1 MPYENEIGNLKEPIE
16 KTLERTLAFAKMG
29 TQDGILQKP
38 LMVLAAKCTIDLIE
52 GLARTSAEIRSF
64 NASTGALTEQ
74 IIQLN
79 KRLTRATWI
88 GACATVL
95 VAIATAIGAAA
106 TVILACKALL

>member
-16 KTLERTLAFAKMG
+16 KTLERTFGFSGMG
-29 TQDGILQKP
+29 GPQGILQKA
-38 LMVLAAKCTIDLIE
+38 LMVFAAKCTTDLIE
-52 GLARTSAEIRSF
+52 GLTRTSAEIRSF
-64 NASTGALTEQ
+64 NSSTGALTEQ

-79 KRLTRATWI
+79 KRLTWATWI